1 MEQILATLK
10 CTELHDITK
19 RISLLS
25 VISDSLSYI
34 KYQESRFKPL
44 GFTQGERMY
53 PLPPL
58 KFIKIEIRVLSSVEL
73 CRVLSNTRSN
83 SVFM

>member
-10 CTELHDITK
+10 CTELRDITK
-19 RISLLS
+19 KISLLS

-44 GFTQGERMY
+44 GFTQGKKDVSTS
-53 PLPPL
+53 PS
-58 KFIKIEIRVLSSVEL
+58 EIHQNRDKSSFK
-73 CRVLSNTRSN
+73 C
-83 SVFM
+83 